1 MRESDRNMYQRKKID
16 ITLADLAQGLKFCA
30 KAPPR
35 EQLLKEIE
43 HLWSDGRAVL
53 PTLSVR
59 TGFDLL
65 LKNLDLGDRD
75 EIIITAVTIPHM
87 EQIILEHGYTP
98 VPIDFDPQDMQTSAA
113 LVERAI
119 GPRTGALMITHL
131 FGTRQPLDTWVDLA
145 REHDLF
151 LIEDC
156 AQAFDGLGYA
166 GDVNADISMFSF
178 GSIKT
183 ATALGGALLSVRD
196 YDLAERMRAEQA
208 TYPVQDRRVYMNKL
222 VKYMGLVGISSPER
236 FSMMIRALQLTG
248 RDYDMVI
255 RRLTRGFSGPGFWDK
270 LRHQMSAPHVAM
282 LHHRLMTYDNNLL
295 ERRAKAGRFFAS
307 LLDPHIVHFGWRC
320 ARHTHWLFPIAV
332 SNPHEVIVALR
343 AQGFDAT
350 SGSSTLVALENNSDH
365 HELDTELSKR
375 LMNNIVYLPI
385 SQHVPESEI
394 ARCARALNAIARPL
408 EIPAPRHYQ
417 FRPASLPRLPEVIG

>member
-1 MRESDRNMYQRKKID
+1 MYQRKKID

-65 LKNLDLGDRD
+65 LRNLDLGDRD

-113 LVERAI
+113 LVERAV
-119 GPRTGALMITHL
+119 GPRTGALMITPL

-156 AQAFDGLGYA
+156 AVLLNLSRGQRRSEARRGGLVTRSA
-166 GDVNADISMFSF
+166 QP
-178 GSIKT
+178 
-183 ATALGGALLSVRD
+183 ATRSPPLGGS
-196 YDLAERMRAEQA
+196 AEGAGGLFSHSAKPSHARPAQNIEKNEEVWEPARFTA
-208 TYPVQDRRVYMNKL
+208 VLDHRRQ
-222 VKYMGLVGISSPER
+222 P
-236 FSMMIRALQLTG
+236 T
-248 RDYDMVI
+248 
-255 RRLTRGFSGPGFWDK
+255 LTR
-270 LRHQMSAPHVAM
+270 
-282 LHHRLMTYDNNLL
+282 
-295 ERRAKAGRFFAS
+295 
-307 LLDPHIVHFGWRC
+307 
-320 ARHTHWLFPIAV
+320 AR
-332 SNPHEVIVALR
+332 
-343 AQGFDAT
+343 
-350 SGSSTLVALENNSDH
+350 
-365 HELDTELSKR
+365 SKSR
-375 LMNNIVYLPI
+375 
-385 SQHVPESEI
+385 
-394 ARCARALNAIARPL
+394 
-408 EIPAPRHYQ
+408 
-417 FRPASLPRLPEVIG
+417 